1 MAGDGFSITRR
12 TIERL
17 EWSIEKRE
25 RNTTRQQIQRREKEA
40 ALFFE
45 HLVEELLTK
54 LVGGCRSCW
63 RRRTKA
69 FLTVHV

>member
-54 LVGGCRSCW
+54 RRSWWVGAGVVGGAVPKRS
-63 RRRTKA
+63 
-69 FLTVHV
+69 